1 MLNKDDIIKLVVEL
15 HESLKHFKDKY
26 EISYAALQKG
36 QNEGIANIEKTKKDR
51 APKFIS
57 EVDKQIRALK
67 IVIKREYDKHVEL
80 LKKTDNALRSTG
92 ELVVYAKS
100 SDSLVGT
107 IKESL
112 EKLIPFLSVIYK
124 DSDYIIRRLT
134 VSQGYTLAKQ
144 QELVEAGLSY
154 DPVKELLKSEIS
166 DMIPNL
172 GLPKTS
178 MGAFNLARGQSTIG
192 STDGLG
198 GKLATLKE
206 RQKQNWKG
214 ETVLDK
220 IRKEKNKS
228 EITDF
233 LSNATPESLSSMTS
247 GMKKKIA
254 GYMGGVEIG
263 RKAKIEKGD
272 PHIESATERLIFDK
286 TGKTREELISG
297 DFDFPAPAKPIDA
310 GIGGSIGGGKGSTG
324 GGGGKGSTGG
334 GGGGGKGSTGGG
346 GGNKRGA
353 SSPTVNMSLPPIL
366 EVLRQQR
373 GGTAEQ
379 SMYPNIFSPIKSPT
393 QSQQNIS
400 SVLQEASPVNKEVAK
415 KIRKSAPANVTPT
428 PTTAS
433 GGKGGAKIVSL
444 GGGGKGGGTGGGV
457 TGGGGGTGGT
467 GDSTKK
473 ALGGG
478 PITDVRLVDITTS
491 AIKQLEDLLIKVL
504 KQSNI
509 TASKKL
515 PASTSK
521 GPKAATPGGTTPT
534 TSSGAKI
541 VPFNNTPTTPSG
553 LTVIPG
559 GLGQSPTPGGTTP
572 TTSSGG
578 TIGTSFTVGQTV
590 IPGGTTPTTSSG
602 AKIIP
607 FNNTTPTP
615 GGLTVIPGGLNQSA
629 TPGGTT
635 PPPAKGS
642 TTKQPKLP
650 KDVLDPFRKR
660 LLKIFKEGEE
670 ELTFLYAKTDS
681 FIGWIPGFN
690 SAILDA
696 RKKGLET
703 LAEGYKAFDKAYVD
717 SNGVKGSAFRGMMAS
732 IKAMIKISPMT
743 VIFAGITSAFIGILK
758 AANRLNNKIKEISA
772 ELGTSNMQSYE
783 FFKNA
788 MSAQTQYD
796 NMYASLRDVRDVQKG
811 ILGDSG
817 ILLQVND
824 KALASIADNAKN
836 IGVSTEGAGAFVE
849 ALRTKGATD
858 VEAANLAAA
867 SLELADK
874 SKFIMPQSVME
885 DIAQNVE
892 FSSKYFS
899 NINKDSKSAQKHLV
913 DTNLQV
919 KALGLNFQK
928 AAKMTQHLLSFE
940 QSIVGEVEASVAL
953 GRHVNIGKARE
964 LLLQDDIGGAMQQMM
979 DTMGGYDEFQN
990 MDFAKRQLMANAVG
1004 LEVSELEKSLYLR
1017 DKIGIT
1023 NEEALNAAM
1032 KNSDYLDKVAGKDVE
1047 LYKIEAK
1054 KVLAAERFNTAVE
1067 KVGVA
1072 FKSSLLPIL
1081 EAIIPLVD
1089 HMAWAINLVAAGVKY
1104 SVGGLA
1110 SAFSFITGGFVSN
1123 KRKDENTASP
1133 AEMASGGVMMSV
1145 MGASIIGLL
1154 KSKLGGKIGD
1164 VVGKARGGLDQVTGT
1179 LGSKSNPM
1187 YVHIVGGGVGE
1198 SGGGIE
1204 GILDSAGGGGKK
1216 GGRASFF
1223 KRMFASKDV
1232 LDRAKSIQKI
1242 RDARNM
1248 STKTGAF
1255 SKIGQ
1260 YISNVKPANMLKLGG
1275 LLAVASAGYDVYNRK
1290 QQGQSTAQ
1298 AVAGTAGGVGG
1309 GLLGATG
1316 GAILGAALGTA
1327 IAGPLGTVVGAAL
1340 GGIGGIV
1347 GGFAG
1352 YNAGSNVVD
1361 SQFKPN
1367 EFKTQPFMYA
1377 GMNGMSGG
1385 GGISTS
1391 LNKPTAKGIPVET
1404 SMVDTTPTTLKP
1416 NFSNP
1421 FNTIPNY
1428 GTTSMSRNSAIV
1440 NTTSKSVSASA
1451 MLQNTINNEKQ
1462 KTDDALIKE
1471 AQEQTKLMQ
1480 EMIKRLNQP
1489 ALAFF
1494 NDEGRR
1500 QVKSTLRKESSS

>member
-1 MLNKDDIIKLVVEL
+1 MSKEGRLIDIGKSLYDVVLYFQNTYTTLYKVLRQEQNDAIDNFEKEKKGRSKEEQDYIDKKINAFKIIRNRELPKHVDLINDLKEAVTLTDGIYNNAKILERDKKQKEVTTETIQEKIEQILPMLERIFSNSDFILKRI
-15 HESLKHFKDKY
+15 LKHKAY
-26 EISYAALQKG
+26 
-36 QNEGIANIEKTKKDR
+36 
-51 APKFIS
+51 
-57 EVDKQIRALK
+57 VLK
-67 IVIKREYDKHVEL
+67 EQDE
-80 LKKTDNALRSTG
+80 LKKAGLTFDPQEEVLRSQ
-92 ELVVYAKS
+92 
-100 SDSLVGT
+100 
-107 IKESL
+107 L
-112 EKLIPFLSVIYK
+112 ENLAAGVKDEQSFL
-124 DSDYIIRRLT
+124 
-134 VSQGYTLAKQ
+134 
-144 QELVEAGLSY
+144 
-154 DPVKELLKSEIS
+154 
-166 DMIPNL
+166 
-172 GLPKTS
+172 
-178 MGAFNLARGQSTIG
+178 GAFKQARGSINTAHGNYFGGRIATIR
-192 STDGLG
+192 G
-198 GKLATLKE
+198 GIKTNWSSPTAVKKAE
-206 RQKQNWKG
+206 R
-214 ETVLDK
+214 EDK
-220 IRKEKNKS
+220 KND
-228 EITDF
+228 ITQH
-233 LSNATPESLSSMTS
+233 LSSATPDSLSSMS
-247 GMKKKIA
+247 GEMKQKISS
-254 GYMGGVEIG
+254 YVRG
-263 RKAKIEKGD
+263 RAPADDQTDIEK
-272 PHIESATERLIFDK
+272 LIYEK
-286 TGKTREELISG
+286 TGKSKDEILSG

-324 GGGGKGSTGG
+324 GGGGKG
-334 GGGGGKGSTGGG
+334 
-346 GGNKRGA
+346 GA
-353 SSPTVNMSLPPIL
+353 SSPMEASQKMSSALVPYTGPG
-366 EVLRQQR
+366 Q
-373 GGTAEQ
+373 T
-379 SMYPNIFSPIKSPT
+379 STSDSDY
-393 QSQQNIS
+393 
-400 SVLQEASPVNKEVAK
+400 LQEYADKLKNEKSQSSIEKAGNSAVQKKTRAK
-415 KIRKSAPANVTPT
+415 K
-428 PTTAS
+428 
-433 GGKGGAKIVSL
+433 GGGKIVSL
-444 GGGGKGGGTGGGV
+444 GGGGKGGGKGGG
-457 TGGGGGTGGT
+457 TGGGGTGGGGT
-467 GDSTKK
+467 GGGGTGGSTKK
-473 ALGGG
+473 APGGG

-509 TASKKL
+509 TASKKS

-521 GPKAATPGGTTPT
+521 GPKVAPIGGTAPT

-541 VPFNNTPTTPSG
+541 VPFNNTPTTPGG

-590 IPGGTTPTTSSG
+590 IPGATTPAASSG

-696 RKKGLET
+696 RKMGLET
-703 LAEGYKAFDKAYVD
+703 LKKGYTAFDEEYVE
-717 SNGVKGSAFRGMMAS
+717 SGGSAIKGMWAS
-732 IKAMIKISPMT
+732 VKAMFKVSPFT
-743 VIFAGITSAFIGILK
+743 VVMAGLTTAFIGILG
-758 AANRLNNKIKEISA
+758 AATRLNNKIKEISA

-788 MSAQTQYD
+788 MNAQTQYD

-836 IGVSTEGAGAFVE
+836 IGVSTEAAGAFTE

-874 SKFIMPQSVME
+874 SGFIMPQSVME

-892 FSSKYFS
+892 FSAKYFS
-899 NINKDSKSAQKHLV
+899 GINKDSKSAKQHLV

-940 QSIVGEVEASVAL
+940 QSITAEVEASVAL

-964 LLLQDDIGGAMQQMM
+964 LLLQDDIGGAMEQMM
-979 DTMGGYDEFQN
+979 NEMGGYDAFQN
-990 MDFAKRQLMANAVG
+990 DMDFAQRQLLANAVG
-1004 LEVSELEKSLYLR
+1004 MEVSELEKSLYLR

-1081 EAIIPLVD
+1081 EAIIPIVD
-1089 HMAWAINLVAAGVKY
+1089 HIAWAINGIAEGVKFA
-1104 SVGGLA
+1104 VGGLA
-1110 SAFSFITGGFVSN
+1110 SVVNVISFGSISN

-1133 AEMASGGVMMSV
+1133 AEMAASSGLMVSAILGTLML
-1145 MGASIIGLL
+1145 G
-1154 KSKLGGKIGD
+1154 KSKAGGKLGE
-1164 VVGKARGGLDQVTGT
+1164 VVGKARGGLDAVTGT

-1187 YVHIVGGGVGE
+1187 YVQIVGGGAGG
-1198 SGGGIE
+1198 GGGIE
-1204 GILDSAGGGGKK
+1204 EILDSVGGGGKK
-1216 GGRASFF
+1216 GGRAGFL
-1223 KRMFASKDV
+1223 KRMRTSKNV
-1232 LDRAKSIQKI
+1232 VDRAKSIQKI
-1242 RDARNM
+1242 RDARIP
-1248 STKTGAF
+1248 KTGALA
-1255 SKIGQ
+1255 KIGQ
-1260 YISNVKPANMLKLGG
+1260 YLTKVKIPSIPKIGG
-1275 LLAVASAGYDVYNRK
+1275 ALAIIGAIGDFSNRK
-1290 QQGQSTAQ
+1290 SQGQSNTQ

-1309 GLLGATG
+1309 ALIGAKGGALAGAAIG
-1316 GAILGAALGTA
+1316 GAIGTA
-1327 IAGPLGTVVGAAL
+1327 VPVIGNIVGAAV
-1340 GGIGGIV
+1340 GGAIGGLA
-1347 GGFAG
+1347 GGAAG
-1352 YNAGSNVVD
+1352 YYAGGAVVD
-1361 SQFKPN
+1361 SQFKGG
-1367 EFKTQPFMYA
+1367 KKDSSYQTQPFQYQ
-1377 GMNGMSGG
+1377 GMGLSATGSIYGG
-1385 GGISTS
+1385 V
-1391 LNKPTAKGIPVET
+1391 NKPTAKGIPVET

-1421 FNTIPNY
+1421 FNTTPNY
-1428 GTTSMSRNSAIV
+1428 GTTSMSRDSVIA

-1451 MLQNTINNEKQ
+1451 TIQNTLKEKE
-1462 KTDDALIKE
+1462 KSEEALLKATDYTNKLLENLISKQNSPVI
-1471 AQEQTKLMQ
+1471 AY
-1480 EMIKRLNQP
+1480 
-1489 ALAFF
+1489 F

-1500 QVKSTLRKESSS
+1500 QVKSTLRKESSP

>member
-1 MLNKDDIIKLVVEL
+1 M
-15 HESLKHFKDKY
+15 
-26 EISYAALQKG
+26 
-36 QNEGIANIEKTKKDR
+36 
-51 APKFIS
+51 
-57 EVDKQIRALK
+57 
-67 IVIKREYDKHVEL
+67 
-80 LKKTDNALRSTG
+80 
-92 ELVVYAKS
+92 
-100 SDSLVGT
+100 
-107 IKESL
+107 
-112 EKLIPFLSVIYK
+112 
-124 DSDYIIRRLT
+124 
-134 VSQGYTLAKQ
+134 
-144 QELVEAGLSY
+144 
-154 DPVKELLKSEIS
+154 
-166 DMIPNL
+166 
-172 GLPKTS
+172 
-178 MGAFNLARGQSTIG
+178 
-192 STDGLG
+192 
-198 GKLATLKE
+198 
-206 RQKQNWKG
+206 
-214 ETVLDK
+214 
-220 IRKEKNKS
+220 
-228 EITDF
+228 
-233 LSNATPESLSSMTS
+233 
-247 GMKKKIA
+247 
-254 GYMGGVEIG
+254 
-263 RKAKIEKGD
+263 
-272 PHIESATERLIFDK
+272 
-286 TGKTREELISG
+286 
-297 DFDFPAPAKPIDA
+297 
-310 GIGGSIGGGKGSTG
+310 
-324 GGGGKGSTGG
+324 
-334 GGGGGKGSTGGG
+334 
-346 GGNKRGA
+346 
-353 SSPTVNMSLPPIL
+353 
-366 EVLRQQR
+366 
-373 GGTAEQ
+373 
-379 SMYPNIFSPIKSPT
+379 
-393 QSQQNIS
+393 
-400 SVLQEASPVNKEVAK
+400 
-415 KIRKSAPANVTPT
+415 
-428 PTTAS
+428 
-433 GGKGGAKIVSL
+433 
-444 GGGGKGGGTGGGV
+444 
-457 TGGGGGTGGT
+457 
-467 GDSTKK
+467 
-473 ALGGG
+473 
-478 PITDVRLVDITTS
+478 
-491 AIKQLEDLLIKVL
+491 
-504 KQSNI
+504 
-509 TASKKL
+509 
-515 PASTSK
+515 
-521 GPKAATPGGTTPT
+521 
-534 TSSGAKI
+534 
-541 VPFNNTPTTPSG
+541 
-553 LTVIPG
+553 
-559 GLGQSPTPGGTTP
+559 
-572 TTSSGG
+572 
-578 TIGTSFTVGQTV
+578 
-590 IPGGTTPTTSSG
+590 
-602 AKIIP
+602 
-607 FNNTTPTP
+607 
-615 GGLTVIPGGLNQSA
+615 
-629 TPGGTT
+629 
-635 PPPAKGS
+635 
-642 TTKQPKLP
+642 
-650 KDVLDPFRKR
+650 
-660 LLKIFKEGEE
+660 KIFKEGEE

-703 LAEGYKAFDKAYVD
+703 LAAGYKAFDEAYVNK
-717 SNGVKGSAFRGMMAS
+717 NGVKGSAFKGMMAS
-732 IKAMIKISPMT
+732 VNAMFKVSPIT
-743 VIFAGITSAFIGILK
+743 VIMAGLTTAFIGILG
-758 AANRLNNKIKEISA
+758 AATRLNNKIKEISA

-788 MSAQTQYD
+788 MNAQTQYD

-1154 KSKLGGKIGD
+1154 KSKAGGKLGE
-1164 VVGKARGGLDQVTGT
+1164 VVGKARGGLDAVTGT

-1187 YVHIVGGGVGE
+1187 YVQIVGGGGAGG
-1198 SGGGIE
+1198 GGGIE
-1204 GILDSAGGGGKK
+1204 EILDSVGGGGKK
-1216 GGRASFF
+1216 GGRAGFL
-1223 KRMFASKDV
+1223 KRMRTSKNV
-1232 LDRAKSIQKI
+1232 VDRAKSIQKI
-1242 RDARNM
+1242 RNARIPKVSGLSKM
-1248 STKTGAF
+1248 S
-1255 SKIGQ
+1255 Q
-1260 YISNVKPANMLKLGG
+1260 YISKFKPATMLKLGG
-1275 LLAVASAGYDVYNRK
+1275 VLAIASAGYEIYNRK
-1290 QQGQSTAQ
+1290 QQGQSISQ
-1298 AVAGTAGGVGG
+1298 AVTGTAGGVAG
-1309 GLLGATG
+1309 GLLGAKG

-1340 GGIGGIV
+1340 GGIV
-1347 GGFAG
+1347 GGVAG

-1421 FNTIPNY
+1421 FNTTPNY
-1428 GTTSMSRNSAIV
+1428 GTTSMSRDSVIA

-1451 MLQNTINNEKQ
+1451 TIQNTLKEKE
-1462 KTDDALIKE
+1462 KSEEALLKATDYTNKLLENLISKQNSPVI
-1471 AQEQTKLMQ
+1471 AY
-1480 EMIKRLNQP
+1480 
-1489 ALAFF
+1489 F

-1500 QVKSTLRKESSS
+1500 QVKSTLRKESSP

>member
-1 MLNKDDIIKLVVEL
+1 MKLTEIKNYMAGILDDLEKLETNLDKGHEKLAKIHANYQKEAKNSELTKKAAKATDVLWQEDYKKYETAKSYIAATKNEIKRIDKYIERSKTATDSTGYIDSITTSLRYIDGALFIIGENSAYLHSRQKNNQYYLGEQDILKEKGLSFSPAMISLQDRIKSKIEAEGLSVHNANVRIRNKKANAPHAPSSPIISKITGTEISKTAAKNEERDLNKESIQKALGSDDT
-15 HESLKHFKDKY
+15 SLKD
-26 EISYAALQKG
+26 LGKG
-36 QNEGIANIEKTKKDR
+36 DIANIIRYIGGVNIGKKAITEK
-51 APKFIS
+51 
-57 EVDKQIRALK
+57 
-67 IVIKREYDKHVEL
+67 
-80 LKKTDNALRSTG
+80 G
-92 ELVVYAKS
+92 ELYEET
-100 SDSLVGT
+100 D
-107 IKESL
+107 L
-112 EKLIPFLSVIYK
+112 EKLIYK
-124 DSDYIIRRLT
+124 
-134 VSQGYTLAKQ
+134 
-144 QELVEAGLSY
+144 
-154 DPVKELLKSEIS
+154 
-166 DMIPNL
+166 
-172 GLPKTS
+172 
-178 MGAFNLARGQSTIG
+178 
-192 STDGLG
+192 
-198 GKLATLKE
+198 
-206 RQKQNWKG
+206 
-214 ETVLDK
+214 
-220 IRKEKNKS
+220 
-228 EITDF
+228 
-233 LSNATPESLSSMTS
+233 
-247 GMKKKIA
+247 
-254 GYMGGVEIG
+254 
-263 RKAKIEKGD
+263 
-272 PHIESATERLIFDK
+272 K
-286 TGKTREELISG
+286 TGLNADQILQEGFLEKHI
-297 DFDFPAPAKPIDA
+297 
-310 GIGGSIGGGKGSTG
+310 
-324 GGGGKGSTGG
+324 
-334 GGGGGKGSTGGG
+334 
-346 GGNKRGA
+346 A
-353 SSPTVNMSLPPIL
+353 SSPSNVKPKKETKPKKPKVIASSPAG
-366 EVLRQQR
+366 V
-373 GGTAEQ
+373 A
-379 SMYPNIFSPIKSPT
+379 NITP
-393 QSQQNIS
+393 
-400 SVLQEASPVNKEVAK
+400 EVA
-415 KIRKSAPANVTPT
+415 APSPSEVASITPEVA
-428 PTTAS
+428 TTAL
-433 GGKGGAKIVSL
+433 GGGDTGGAKIVSL
-444 GGGGKGGGTGGGV
+444 GGGGKGGGKGGG
-457 TGGGGGTGGT
+457 TGGGGTGG
-467 GDSTKK
+467 GTKK
-473 ALGGG
+473 APGGG
-478 PITDVRLVDITTS
+478 PIIDVRLVEISKTS
-491 AIKQLEDLLIKVL
+491 IKQLEDLLIKVL

-509 TASKKL
+509 TASKKS

-521 GPKAATPGGTTPT
+521 GPKVAPIGGTAPT

-541 VPFNNTPTTPSG
+541 VPFNNTPTTPGG

-578 TIGTSFTVGQTV
+578 TVGTSFTVGQTV
-590 IPGGTTPTTSSG
+590 IPGGTTPATSTG
-602 AKIIP
+602 GKIIP

-615 GGLTVIPGGLNQSA
+615 GGLTVIPGGLGQSA

-635 PPPAKGS
+635 TTGG

-681 FIGWIPGFN
+681 FVGWIPGFN

-703 LAEGYKAFDKAYVD
+703 LAAGYKAFDEAYVD
-717 SNGVKGSAFRGMMAS
+717 SNGVKGSAFKGMMAS
-732 IKAMIKISPMT
+732 MKAMFKVSPMT
-743 VIFAGITSAFIGILK
+743 VIFAGLTSAFIGILK
-758 AANRLNNKIKEISA
+758 AATRLNNKIKEISA

-788 MSAQTQYD
+788 MNAQTQYD

-836 IGVSTEGAGAFVE
+836 IGVSTEAAGAFTE

-858 VEAANLAAA
+858 EQSANLMAA

-899 NINKDSKSAQKHLV
+899 GINKDSKSAQQHLV

-940 QSIVGEVEASVAL
+940 QSITAEVEASVAL

-964 LLLQDDIGGAMQQMM
+964 LLLQDDIGGAMEQMM
-979 DTMGGYDEFQN
+979 NEMGGYDAFQN
-990 MDFAKRQLMANAVG
+990 DMDFAQRQLLANAVG
-1004 LEVSELEKSLYLR
+1004 MEVSELEKSLYLR

-1081 EAIIPLVD
+1081 EAIIPIVD
-1089 HMAWAINLVAAGVKY
+1089 HIAWAINGIAEGVKFA
-1104 SVGGLA
+1104 VGGLA
-1110 SAFSFITGGFVSN
+1110 SVVNVISFGSISN

-1133 AEMASGGVMMSV
+1133 AEMAASSGLMVSAILGTLML
-1145 MGASIIGLL
+1145 G
-1154 KSKLGGKIGD
+1154 KSKAGGKLGE
-1164 VVGKARGGLDQVTGT
+1164 VVGKARGGLDAVTGT

-1187 YVHIVGGGVGE
+1187 YVQIVGGAGG
-1198 SGGGIE
+1198 GGGIE
-1204 GILDSAGGGGKK
+1204 EILDSVGGGGKK
-1216 GGRASFF
+1216 GGRAGFL
-1223 KRMFASKDV
+1223 KRMRTSKNV
-1232 LDRAKSIQKI
+1232 VDRAKSIQKI
-1242 RDARNM
+1242 RDARNL

-1260 YISNVKPANMLKLGG
+1260 YISKVKPSNMLKLGG
-1275 LLAVASAGYDVYNRK
+1275 LLAVASAGYEISNRQ

-1298 AVAGTAGGVGG
+1298 AITGTAGGLAG
-1309 GLLGATG
+1309 GLLGAKG
-1316 GAILGAALGTA
+1316 GAILGATLGTA
-1327 IAGPLGTVVGAAL
+1327 IAGPVGTAVGSVL
-1340 GGIGGIV
+1340 GGIV
-1347 GGFAG
+1347 GGATGYYAG
-1352 YNAGSNVVD
+1352 GAVVD

-1416 NFSNP
+1416 NFSSP

-1428 GTTSMSRNSAIV
+1428 GTTSVSRDSVMTN
-1440 NTTSKSVSASA
+1440 SVSKKLEVSA
-1451 MLQNTINNEKQ
+1451 MMQSS
-1462 KTDDALIKE
+1462 IKE
-1471 AQEQTKLMQ
+1471 KEKSEEELLKATDYTNKLL
-1480 EMIKRLNQP
+1480 E
-1489 ALAFF
+1489 ALVNKQNSPVVAYF

-1500 QVKSTLRKESSS
+1500 QVKSTLRKESSP

>member
-1 MLNKDDIIKLVVEL
+1 MSKEGRLIDIGKSLYDVVLHFQKTYTTLYKVLRQEQNEAIDNFEKEKKGRSKEEQDYIDKKINAFKIVRNKELPKHVDLIRDLNDAVSLTNVIYNNTKILEKDKKQTTVTAETIQEKIEQILPMLERIFSNSDFILKRI
-15 HESLKHFKDKY
+15 LKHKAYVLKEQDELKKAGLTFDPQEEVLRSQLENLAAGVKDEQSFLGAFKQARGSINTAHGNY
-26 EISYAALQKG
+26 FGGRIATIRS
-36 QNEGIANIEKTKKDR
+36 GIKTNWSSKTETRENNKKD
-51 APKFIS
+51 IN
-57 EVDKQIRALK
+57 QYL
-67 IVIKREYDKHVEL
+67 
-80 LKKTDNALRSTG
+80 
-92 ELVVYAKS
+92 S
-100 SDSLVGT
+100 S
-107 IKESL
+107 
-112 EKLIPFLSVIYK
+112 
-124 DSDYIIRRLT
+124 
-134 VSQGYTLAKQ
+134 
-144 QELVEAGLSY
+144 
-154 DPVKELLKSEIS
+154 
-166 DMIPNL
+166 
-172 GLPKTS
+172 
-178 MGAFNLARGQSTIG
+178 
-192 STDGLG
+192 
-198 GKLATLKE
+198 
-206 RQKQNWKG
+206 
-214 ETVLDK
+214 
-220 IRKEKNKS
+220 
-228 EITDF
+228 
-233 LSNATPESLSSMTS
+233 ATPDSLSSMPES
-247 GMKKKIA
+247 MKKKIA
-254 GYMGGVEIG
+254 GYMGGIERG
-263 RKAKIEKGD
+263 KKAKLEKGD
-272 PHIESATERLIFDK
+272 PHIELSTEKLI
-286 TGKTREELISG
+286 REKIGGTKSKILSSESNPTPTTQPVTESSPMTKALVPYNPPSNKGQSSIAESISG
-297 DFDFPAPAKPIDA
+297 SSSSMTKALAPYIPPASKPSPVSVASALPSMDNVLRQQQGLPASSSSSIYPDMAKLETSPMSTAMVPYHGPNLKQIAATKKLKAAMENSIIPQTTKKSIPRLTSGDKGFEKREAARKKLKAAMRKSSPNQQAIPLRGDKDFEDKQTALEEKKSFWQSANFGQP
-310 GIGGSIGGGKGSTG
+310 GGSSGGGVG
-324 GGGGKGSTGG
+324 GGGVSGSSAKKAYNNIMNVRVVEIVPEPLDSLKTVFHSAMAEALDYYSASPKLKVHLESIGNNISQLLSSLFNQGSSPSPGQTTTNPGQTIPNTTNPGQTTSNQTNPGSTGG
-334 GGGGGKGSTGGG
+334 GGGGKKG
-346 GGNKRGA
+346 
-353 SSPTVNMSLPPIL
+353 
-366 EVLRQQR
+366 
-373 GGTAEQ
+373 
-379 SMYPNIFSPIKSPT
+379 
-393 QSQQNIS
+393 
-400 SVLQEASPVNKEVAK
+400 
-415 KIRKSAPANVTPT
+415 
-428 PTTAS
+428 
-433 GGKGGAKIVSL
+433 
-444 GGGGKGGGTGGGV
+444 
-457 TGGGGGTGGT
+457 
-467 GDSTKK
+467 KK
-473 ALGGG
+473 AKT
-478 PITDVRLVDITTS
+478 PI
-491 AIKQLEDLLIKVL
+491 AE
-504 KQSNI
+504 
-509 TASKKL
+509 
-515 PASTSK
+515 
-521 GPKAATPGGTTPT
+521 
-534 TSSGAKI
+534 
-541 VPFNNTPTTPSG
+541 
-553 LTVIPG
+553 
-559 GLGQSPTPGGTTP
+559 
-572 TTSSGG
+572 
-578 TIGTSFTVGQTV
+578 
-590 IPGGTTPTTSSG
+590 
-602 AKIIP
+602 
-607 FNNTTPTP
+607 
-615 GGLTVIPGGLNQSA
+615 
-629 TPGGTT
+629 
-635 PPPAKGS
+635 
-642 TTKQPKLP
+642 
-650 KDVLDPFRKR
+650 LDPFQKR
-660 LLKIFKEGEE
+660 LKKIYEEGREE
-670 ELTFLYAKTDS
+670 ITLLYAKV
-681 FIGWIPGFN
+681 N
-690 SAILDA
+690 SYLPIFTNAQVEA
-696 RKKGLET
+696 KKTALNT
-703 LAEGYKAFDKAYVD
+703 LKEGYRAFNVIYQRT
-717 SNGVKGSAFRGMMAS
+717 GSSFKGMMAG
-732 IKAMIKISPMT
+732 INRMFKISPATVVLAGMT
-743 VIFAGITSAFIGILK
+743 AAFTGILS

-1089 HMAWAINLVAAGVKY
+1089 HMAWAINLVAEGVKY

-1110 SAFSFITGGFVSN
+1110 SAFSFITGGFVSD

-1187 YVHIVGGGVGE
+1187 YVISLGGGGVG
-1198 SGGGIE
+1198 G
-1204 GILDSAGGGGKK
+1204 GILDSVGGGGIK
-1216 GGRASFF
+1216 GGRAGFF

-1242 RDARNM
+1242 RDARTL

-1260 YISNVKPANMLKLGG
+1260 YISNVKPSNMLKLGG

-1290 QQGQSTAQ
+1290 QQGQSTTQ
-1298 AVAGTAGGVGG
+1298 AVAGTSGGVAG
-1309 GLLGATG
+1309 GLLGAKG
-1316 GAILGAALGTA
+1316 GAILGATLGTA
-1327 IAGPLGTVVGAAL
+1327 IAGPVGTAVGSVL
-1340 GGIGGIV
+1340 GGIV
-1347 GGFAG
+1347 GGATGYYAG
-1352 YNAGSNVVD
+1352 GAVVD
-1361 SQFKPN
+1361 SQFKSN

-1421 FNTIPNY
+1421 FNTTPNY
-1428 GTTSMSRNSAIV
+1428 GTTSMSRDSVIA

-1451 MLQNTINNEKQ
+1451 TIQNTLKEKE
-1462 KTDDALIKE
+1462 KSEEALLKATDYTNKLLENLISKQNSPVI
-1471 AQEQTKLMQ
+1471 AY
-1480 EMIKRLNQP
+1480 
-1489 ALAFF
+1489 F

>member
-1 MLNKDDIIKLVVEL
+1 
-15 HESLKHFKDKY
+15 
-26 EISYAALQKG
+26 
-36 QNEGIANIEKTKKDR
+36 
-51 APKFIS
+51 
-57 EVDKQIRALK
+57 
-67 IVIKREYDKHVEL
+67 
-80 LKKTDNALRSTG
+80 
-92 ELVVYAKS
+92 
-100 SDSLVGT
+100 
-107 IKESL
+107 
-112 EKLIPFLSVIYK
+112 
-124 DSDYIIRRLT
+124 
-134 VSQGYTLAKQ
+134 
-144 QELVEAGLSY
+144 
-154 DPVKELLKSEIS
+154 
-166 DMIPNL
+166 
-172 GLPKTS
+172 
-178 MGAFNLARGQSTIG
+178 
-192 STDGLG
+192 
-198 GKLATLKE
+198 
-206 RQKQNWKG
+206 
-214 ETVLDK
+214 
-220 IRKEKNKS
+220 
-228 EITDF
+228 
-233 LSNATPESLSSMTS
+233 
-247 GMKKKIA
+247 
-254 GYMGGVEIG
+254 
-263 RKAKIEKGD
+263 
-272 PHIESATERLIFDK
+272 
-286 TGKTREELISG
+286 
-297 DFDFPAPAKPIDA
+297 
-310 GIGGSIGGGKGSTG
+310 
-324 GGGGKGSTGG
+324 
-334 GGGGGKGSTGGG
+334 
-346 GGNKRGA
+346 
-353 SSPTVNMSLPPIL
+353 
-366 EVLRQQR
+366 
-373 GGTAEQ
+373 
-379 SMYPNIFSPIKSPT
+379 
-393 QSQQNIS
+393 
-400 SVLQEASPVNKEVAK
+400 
-415 KIRKSAPANVTPT
+415 
-428 PTTAS
+428 
-433 GGKGGAKIVSL
+433 
-444 GGGGKGGGTGGGV
+444 
-457 TGGGGGTGGT
+457 
-467 GDSTKK
+467 
-473 ALGGG
+473 
-478 PITDVRLVDITTS
+478 
-491 AIKQLEDLLIKVL
+491 
-504 KQSNI
+504 
-509 TASKKL
+509 
-515 PASTSK
+515 
-521 GPKAATPGGTTPT
+521 
-534 TSSGAKI
+534 
-541 VPFNNTPTTPSG
+541 
-553 LTVIPG
+553 
-559 GLGQSPTPGGTTP
+559 
-572 TTSSGG
+572 
-578 TIGTSFTVGQTV
+578 
-590 IPGGTTPTTSSG
+590 
-602 AKIIP
+602 
-607 FNNTTPTP
+607 
-615 GGLTVIPGGLNQSA
+615 
-629 TPGGTT
+629 
-635 PPPAKGS
+635 
-642 TTKQPKLP
+642 
-650 KDVLDPFRKR
+650 
-660 LLKIFKEGEE
+660 
-670 ELTFLYAKTDS
+670 
-681 FIGWIPGFN
+681 
-690 SAILDA
+690 
-696 RKKGLET
+696 
-703 LAEGYKAFDKAYVD
+703 
-717 SNGVKGSAFRGMMAS
+717 
-732 IKAMIKISPMT
+732 
-743 VIFAGITSAFIGILK
+743 
-758 AANRLNNKIKEISA
+758 
-772 ELGTSNMQSYE
+772 MQSYE

-836 IGVSTEGAGAFVE
+836 IGVSTEAAGAFTE

-858 VEAANLAAA
+858 NQAANLMAA

-874 SKFIMPQSVME
+874 SKFIMPQSVIE
-885 DIAQNVE
+885 DITQNVE

-940 QSIVGEVEASVAL
+940 QSITAEVEASVAL

-979 DTMGGYDEFQN
+979 DTMGGYDAFQD

-1081 EAIIPLVD
+1081 EAIIPIVD
-1089 HMAWAINLVAAGVKY
+1089 HIAWAINGIAEGVKFA
-1104 SVGGLA
+1104 VGGLA
-1110 SAFSFITGGFVSN
+1110 SVVNVISFGSISN

-1187 YVHIVGGGVGE
+1187 YVISLG
-1198 SGGGIE
+1198 GGGIGG
-1204 GILDSAGGGGKK
+1204 GILDSVGGGGIK
-1216 GGRASFF
+1216 GGRAGFF
-1223 KRMFASKDV
+1223 KRMSASKDV

-1242 RDARNM
+1242 RDARNL

-1260 YISNVKPANMLKLGG
+1260 YITKVKPSNMLKLGG
-1275 LLAVASAGYDVYNRK
+1275 LLAVASAGYEISNRQ

-1298 AVAGTAGGVGG
+1298 AITGTAGGLAG
-1309 GLLGATG
+1309 GLLGAKG
-1316 GAILGAALGTA
+1316 GAILGATLGTA
-1327 IAGPLGTVVGAAL
+1327 IAGPVGTAVGSVL
-1340 GGIGGIV
+1340 GGIV
-1347 GGFAG
+1347 GGATGYYAG
-1352 YNAGSNVVD
+1352 GAVVD

-1421 FNTIPNY
+1421 FNTTPNY
-1428 GTTSMSRNSAIV
+1428 GTTSMSRDSVMV